1 MSEIN
6 YIKVNE
12 LSPNTREINLLAK
25 IVQLGE
31 VREVTNRNTGEQH
44 KVMDVLIGD
53 ETGTVYFSA
62 WNEQIDEINEDETYQ
77 FLNSKTIL
85 FKRHIRLSL
94 GREGYVESSDK
105 KIKKIDMENNLS
117 ETEHEDTRRYR
128 RRSYQ
133 NRSSYNRS
141 YNQ

>member
-12 LSPNTREINLLAK
+12 LSPNTRELNLLAK
-25 IVQLGE
+25 IIQLGE
-31 VREVTNRNTGEQH
+31 VREVTNRNTGEEH

-62 WNEQIDEINEDETYQ
+62 WNEQIEEISENEIYQ

-85 FKRHIRLSL
+85 FQRHIRLSL
-94 GREGYVESSDK
+94 GREGYIESSDK

-117 ETEHEDTRRYR
+117 DQEHEDTRRYR
-128 RRSYQ
+128 RRPNQ
-133 NRSSYNRS
+133 NRSNYNRS
-141 YNQ
+141 YD